1 MLSFTLIKLL
11 LSIEFNILIVNYIL
25 IMIRQ
30 LVLVS
35 RKIKDSVFLNQN
47 L

>member
-30 LVLVS
+30 LVLV
-35 RKIKDSVFLNQN
+35 
-47 L
+47 